1 MGNTL
6 CDWTK
11 LLAFM
16 TLVKLFNFILF
27 LTFFHNT
34 LNGQKELRVGYIN
47 MEYILSNI
55 EDFEVANKEFE
66 YKIDQWKK
74 EISKKETQIKIKRE
88 ELEFEKD
95 LIPNQIYLK
104 RSKELD
110 YDFKELE
117 SYRNKRF
124 GPEGDWLIQEK
135 ILIQPIQDE
144 VLAIVQQIAEK
155 NKFDFIF
162 DKSSAVIMLY
172 SEKKYDISELVLR
185 SILRQEKIEN
195 LEIAFDD
202 ERKKEL
208 EEKRNLVIEKNK
220 KRRDSISRLREL
232 RKIEIKRKR
241 DSLLNIKRKIKT

>member
-1 MGNTL
+1 MNRI
-6 CDWTK
+6 
-11 LLAFM
+11 
-16 TLVKLFNFILF
+16 KLFNFILF
-27 LTFFHNT
+27 LTFFQNI
-34 LNGQKELRVGYIN
+34 LNAQKELRVGYIN

-74 EISKKETQIKIKRE
+74 EISKKEDEIKIKRE

-124 GPEGDWLIQEK
+124 GPEGDWLVQEK

-202 ERKKEL
+202 ERKKKM
-208 EEKRNLVIEKNK
+208 EEERNLVIEKNK

-241 DSLLNIKRKIKT
+241 DSLIKIKRKIKT

>member
-1 MGNTL
+1 MI
-6 CDWTK
+6 K
-11 LLAFM
+11 I
-16 TLVKLFNFILF
+16 KLFNFLLSLILF
-27 LTFFHNT
+27 CNLSNA
-34 LNGQKELRVGYIN
+34 QKELRVGYIN
-47 MEYILSNI
+47 MDYILSNI

-66 YKIDQWKK
+66 YKIDQWKN
-74 EISKKETQIKIKRE
+74 EISKKETEIKTKRE

-104 RSKELD
+104 RSKELE
-110 YDFKELE
+110 YDFKELDN
-117 SYRNKRF
+117 YRNKRF

-144 VLAIVQQIAEK
+144 VLAIVQKIADK

-195 LEIAFDD
+195 LEIEFED

-208 EEKRNLVIEKNK
+208 EEKRKLAEQKNK

-241 DSLLNIKRKIKT
+241 DSLISVKRKIKT

>member
-1 MGNTL
+1 MIKI
-6 CDWTK
+6 K
-11 LLAFM
+11 LLNF
-16 TLVKLFNFILF
+16 LVPLILIFNL
-27 LTFFHNT
+27 
-34 LNGQKELRVGYIN
+34 LNAQKELRVGYIN
-47 MEYILSNI
+47 MDYILSNI
-55 EDFEVANKEFE
+55 QDFEVANKEFE
-66 YKIDQWKK
+66 YKIDQWKN
-74 EISKKETQIKIKRE
+74 EILKKETEIKTKRE

-104 RSKELD
+104 RSKELE
-110 YDFKELE
+110 YDFKELDN
-117 SYRNKRF
+117 YRNKRF

-144 VLAIVQQIAEK
+144 VLAIVQKIADK

-195 LEIAFDD
+195 LEIEFED

-208 EEKRNLVIEKNK
+208 EEKRKLAEQKNK

-241 DSLLNIKRKIKT
+241 DSLISVKRKIKT

>member
-1 MGNTL
+1 MIKIN
-6 CDWTK
+6 
-11 LLAFM
+11 LLNF
-16 TLVKLFNFILF
+16 LLPFILIF
-27 LTFFHNT
+27 NL
-34 LNGQKELRVGYIN
+34 LNAQKELRVGYIN
-47 MEYILSNI
+47 MDYILSNI

-66 YKIDQWKK
+66 YKIDQWKN
-74 EISKKETQIKIKRE
+74 EISKKETEIKTKRE

-104 RSKELD
+104 RSKELE
-110 YDFKELE
+110 YDFKELDN
-117 SYRNKRF
+117 YRNKRF

-144 VLAIVQQIAEK
+144 VLAIVQKIADK

-195 LEIAFDD
+195 LEIEFED

-208 EEKRNLVIEKNK
+208 EEKRKLAEQKNK

-241 DSLLNIKRKIKT
+241 DSLISVKRKIKT

>member
-1 MGNTL
+1 
-6 CDWTK
+6 
-11 LLAFM
+11 M
-16 TLVKLFNFILF
+16 TQFKFFNLIIF
-27 LTFFHNT
+27 LTLFQNI

-74 EISKKETQIKIKRE
+74 EISKKENEIKVKRE

-104 RSKELD
+104 RNKELD
-110 YDFKELE
+110 YDIEELE

-124 GPEGDWLIQEK
+124 GPEGDWLVQEK

-155 NKFDFIF
+155 NKFDFVF

-195 LEIAFDD
+195 LEITFD

-208 EEKRNLVIEKNK
+208 EKKRNLVIEKKK
-220 KRRDSISRLREL
+220 KRKDSISRLREL

>member
-1 MGNTL
+1 MI
-6 CDWTK
+6 K
-11 LLAFM
+11 I
-16 TLVKLFNFILF
+16 KLFNFLLYFILICN
-27 LTFFHNT
+27 L
-34 LNGQKELRVGYIN
+34 LNAQKELRVGYIN
-47 MEYILSNI
+47 MDYILSNI

-66 YKIDQWKK
+66 YKIDQWKN
-74 EISKKETQIKIKRE
+74 EILKKETEIKTKRE

-104 RSKELD
+104 RSKELE
-110 YDFKELE
+110 YDFKELDN
-117 SYRNKRF
+117 YRNKRF

-144 VLAIVQQIAEK
+144 VLAIVQKIADK

-195 LEIAFDD
+195 LEIEFED

-208 EEKRNLVIEKNK
+208 EEKRKLAEQKNK

-241 DSLLNIKRKIKT
+241 DSLISVKRKIKT

>member
-1 MGNTL
+1 
-6 CDWTK
+6 
-11 LLAFM
+11 M
-16 TLVKLFNFILF
+16 TPVRLFNFILF
-27 LTFFHNT
+27 LTFFHNI

-74 EISKKETQIKIKRE
+74 EISNKENEIKVKRD

-124 GPEGDWLIQEK
+124 GPEGDWLVQEK

-208 EEKRNLVIEKNK
+208 EQKRNLVIEKNK
-220 KRRDSISRLREL
+220 KRRDSISSLREL

>member
-1 MGNTL
+1 MIKIN
-6 CDWTK
+6 
-11 LLAFM
+11 LLNF
-16 TLVKLFNFILF
+16 LLPLILIFNL
-27 LTFFHNT
+27 
-34 LNGQKELRVGYIN
+34 LNAQKELRVGYIN
-47 MEYILSNI
+47 MDYILSNI

-66 YKIDQWKK
+66 YKIDQWKN
-74 EISKKETQIKIKRE
+74 EILKKETEIKTKRE
-88 ELEFEKD
+88 ELELEKD

-104 RSKELD
+104 RSKELE
-110 YDFKELE
+110 YDFKELDN
-117 SYRNKRF
+117 YRNKRF

-144 VLAIVQQIAEK
+144 VLAIVQKIADK

-195 LEIAFDD
+195 LEIEFED

-208 EEKRNLVIEKNK
+208 EEKRRLAEQKNK

-241 DSLLNIKRKIKT
+241 DSLISVKRKIKT